1 MGQNQQ
7 EGSRLAGV
15 PSDPGGQG
23 RRGVSRPRVLLANN
37 VYHPQQIG
45 GAEIVMRRQAAA
57 LDRRGYA
64 VRVLAGWIPGLAE
77 PAPGEGDAGIP
88 VYRLPFRSWDPATD
102 TRQANGTAFFD
113 ALLDLERPD
122 IVHAHNLR
130 GLGTDL
136 VAAARTRGIPVL
148 VTMHDHWWHCHWATR
163 LRPDGTPCLH
173 AARCGIDC
181 GAAAGFSLPLRLRR
195 DSLLRA
201 LDQAWR
207 TIAPSAA
214 LAEAHV
220 EAGLQRAR
228 IVVASNGIDL
238 DALPP
243 PRSSGARPAGQPL
256 HFVFVGGLA
265 THKGVEDLLA
275 AARLL
280 DADLSLRG
288 RWRLS
293 LAGDGGLRGAVEDGI
308 RRHGLDH
315 AVTCL
320 GKLSRADVLDVIA
333 GADAIVLPS
342 RWPEN
347 EPVTLLEGAA
357 CGAALIATNIGGSRD
372 LVVAGHGGQ
381 HVPPR
386 DPGALAVAMATYVQQ
401 PELAT
406 AHGAWNLA
414 RRATHDESHTV
425 DRLETLYDEALRG
438 IDPIAPPPVV
448 ICGGAPSNLMRSLVD
463 RLYQVDRAD
472 RPWRLVWHA
481 DAQAADWSD
490 ALLYWDWGGE
500 RAPRERALL
509 AGLPV
514 LAPDGGG
521 IGSSVVRYGS
531 ALEAAAALQLFLA
544 SPELLKDRRR
554 RGRDRLLGLWRDSGP
569 LPGDPAPVD
578 DLAGLVRKHAER
590 LSHDAPGFAA
600 ALSDSPLEPME

>member
-1 MGQNQQ
+1 
-7 EGSRLAGV
+7 
-15 PSDPGGQG
+15 
-23 RRGVSRPRVLLANN
+23 
-37 VYHPQQIG
+37 
-45 GAEIVMRRQAAA
+45 MRRQAEA
-57 LDRRGYA
+57 LHRRGYA
-64 VRVLAGWIPGLAE
+64 VRVLAGWVPGLPE
-77 PAPGEGDAGIP
+77 QPAPAEGHAEIP
-88 VYRLPFRSWDPATD
+88 VYRVPFRSWDQATD

-136 VAAARTRGIPVL
+136 VAAARNRGLPVL

-163 LRPDGTPCLH
+163 LRPDGTLCAG

-181 GAAAGFSLPLRLRR
+181 GAAAGFPLPLRLRR
-195 DSLLRA
+195 DSLLRT

-228 IVVASNGIDL
+228 IVVASNGIDIA
-238 DALPP
+238 ALPP
-243 PRSSGARPAGQPL
+243 PRRAGGRPPGQPM

-275 AARLL
+275 AALL
-280 DADLSLRG
+280 LAADASLRG

-293 LAGDGGLRGAVEDGI
+293 LAGDGGLRGVLEEGI
-308 RRHGLDH
+308 RQHRLEH
-315 AVTCL
+315 AVSCL
-320 GKLSRADVLDVIA
+320 GKLSRDDVLDVIA
-333 GADAIVLPS
+333 GADVIVLPS

-357 CGAALIATNIGGSRD
+357 SGAALIATNIGGSRD
-372 LVVAGHGGQ
+372 LVVDGHGGQ

-401 PELAT
+401 PELAA

-414 RRATHDESHTV
+414 RRDSHDETNTI
-425 DRLETLYDEALRG
+425 DRLETLYEEALRG
-438 IDPIAPPPVV
+438 IEPVAPPPVV
-448 ICGGAPSNLMRSLVD
+448 ICGGAPSNAMRTLVD
-463 RLYQVDRAD
+463 HLYQVDRAD
-472 RPWRLVWHA
+472 RPWRLLWHA
-481 DAQAADWSD
+481 DAQAADWSE
-490 ALLYWDWGGE
+490 ALLYWDWGGD
-500 RAPRERALL
+500 RGPRERALL

-521 IGSSVVRYGS
+521 PDSGVVRYDTPL
-531 ALEAAAALQLFLA
+531 AAAAALQLFLD
-544 SPELLKDRRR
+544 SPDLLKDRRR
-554 RGRDRLLGLWRDSGP
+554 SGRTRLLGLWRDSGP
-569 LPGDPAPVD
+569 LPADPAPASELD
-578 DLAGLVRKHAER
+578 ILVRQHAER
-590 LSHDAPGFAA
+590 LGRDAPGFAQALA
-600 ALSDSPLEPME
+600 ASSLEPME